1 MLIAIKLLHTV
12 IWAFFVSCIVALP
25 VAALRRR
32 FRWVLVLSLAVL
44 AECAVIGMNRGRCPL
59 TDWAAR
65 YTDDRAANFD
75 IYLPEGL
82 ARYNKEIFGTLFAV
96 GEVVVVGVWWGSKE
110 RSSHRDSS
118 SR

>member
-32 FRWVLVLSLAVL
+32 FRWAAVLSTLVLI
-44 AECAVIGMNRGRCPL
+44 ECAMIGVNRGRCPL
-59 TDWAAR
+59 TDWAAQ
-65 YTDDRAANFD
+65 YTDNRAANFD
-75 IYLPEGL
+75 IYLPERL
-82 ARYNKEIFGTLFAV
+82 ARYNKEIFGTLFVV
-96 GEVVVVGVWWGSKE
+96 GEVVVVGAWWGSKE